1 MGYEEKRQILWNLR
15 NVAWD
20 KKDWYEADVIRDT
33 IAIANNAAKTD
44 IEQAHAILD
53 RLEESEYCTKLRKEI
68 EGKRKNKK

>member
-1 MGYEEKRQILWNLR
+1 MDYEEKKQSLLNLR

-20 KKDWYEADVIRDT
+20 KEDWYEADVIRDT

-68 EGKRKNKK
+68 RKEAENE